1 MFYRL
6 AISVR
11 ISLRLTAALP
21 ICARQVIF
29 SVYHEK
35 EKTWEKELRKIKAI
49 YDNRLKASQQ
59 RALKMEQM
67 LTMQTYQVSRR
78 SRAVTTHQSL

>member
-1 MFYRL
+1 ML
-6 AISVR
+6 GPSIPWPDTT
-11 ISLRLTAALP
+11 LCP
-21 ICARQVIF
+21 RQVIF

-67 LTMQTYQVSRR
+67 LTMQTYQVRR
-78 SRAVTTHQSL
+78 RRHVR

>member
-1 MFYRL
+1 M
-6 AISVR
+6 
-11 ISLRLTAALP
+11 
-21 ICARQVIF
+21 IF

-67 LTMQTYQVSRR
+67 LTMQTYQVRSSDHHADLPGRQALSTRR
-78 SRAVTTHQSL
+78 GYLRCLARSLEG

>member
-1 MFYRL
+1 M
-6 AISVR
+6 
-11 ISLRLTAALP
+11 
-21 ICARQVIF
+21 IF

-35 EKTWEKELRKIKAI
+35 EKNWEKELRKIKAI

-67 LTMQTYQVSRR
+67 LTMQTYQVSRCPPR
-78 SRAVTTHQSL
+78 GCSIT